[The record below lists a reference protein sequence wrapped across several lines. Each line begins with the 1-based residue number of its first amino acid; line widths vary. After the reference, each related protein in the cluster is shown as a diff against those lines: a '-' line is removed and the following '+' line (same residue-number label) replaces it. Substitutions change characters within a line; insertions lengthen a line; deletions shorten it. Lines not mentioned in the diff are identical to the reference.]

1 MLHPILRIPNY
12 SGAGTAILVEQ
23 AVQVML
29 FYVFLH
35 AVGAGAGGVG
45 VHALAPAVK
54 EQELNQEQQAAY
66 LLYGLVL
73 WRNIRIQLHIK

>member
-1 MLHPILRIPNY
+1 MEQVQQSR
-12 SGAGTAILVEQ
+12 GAGGAGNVVLCVP
-23 AVQVML
+23 
-29 FYVFLH
+29 H

-45 VHALAPAVK
+45 VHALAPVVK

-73 WRNIRIQLHIK
+73 WQVIPS